1 LKKKFTL
8 LLLLLALS
16 QCCFASRVLTDELGR
31 KVAVPDHPHRL
42 ICLAP
47 SIVDDVYQLGAG
59 ADIVAVS
66 DFTKYPSEAAAK
78 PSVGL
83 PLSPSLEKI
92 LSLHPDLILAMGE
105 FNQVEH
111 LRPVENQGVPIFM
124 VDPRGLKGV
133 YNSLD
138 SLGKALNRESPAQ
151 ALIATLRAR
160 EQAVRLRVQGK
171 PQIRIFMPVWHDPV
185 ITIGRNDYITEL
197 IQIAVGRSVTD
208 DIAQAWPHVS
218 LEAVI
223 ARNPDALLLVRN
235 GKMSV
240 QNLASRP
247 GWSAMRA
254 VQLGRVYYVDD
265 RIELASPIAFD
276 ALEDLSKQFHP

>member
-1 LKKKFTL
+1 MKKLAL
-8 LLLLLALS
+8 LLFLLAS
-16 QCCFASRVLTDELGR
+16 PCFASRLLTDELGR
-31 KVAVPDHPHRL
+31 KVTVPDHPHRL

-59 ADIVAVS
+59 ADIIAVS
-66 DFTKYPSEAAAK
+66 DFTKYPAEAASK

-83 PLSPSLEKI
+83 PLSPSMEKI
-92 LSLHPDLILAMGE
+92 ISLHPDLILAMGE
-105 FNQVEH
+105 LNQIEH
-111 LRPVENQGVPIFM
+111 LRPIENQGIPIFM

-133 YNSLD
+133 YSSIE
-138 SLGKALNRESPAQ
+138 SLGRALNREPAAQ
-151 ALIATLRAR
+151 QLIGRLHGR
-160 EQAVRLRVQGK
+160 EQAVRLRAQGK
-171 PQIRIFMPVWHDPV
+171 PQVRIFMPVWHDPV

-197 IQIAVGRSVTD
+197 IEIAGGKSVTD

-235 GKMSV
+235 GKISL
-240 QNLASRP
+240 QNLAGRP
-247 GWSAMRA
+247 GWNSLRA
-254 VQLGRVYYVDD
+254 VQAGRVYYVDD